1 MCTRGTSAFSEE
13 TAMAKRSKRRV
24 YTVIEVWRGM
34 AVAATTFRTLAAAR
48 GLVRRLNRKYDPMEG
63 DVQLFEGII

>member
-1 MCTRGTSAFSEE
+1 
-13 TAMAKRSKRRV
+13 MAKRSKRRV

-48 GLVRRLNRKYDPMEG
+48 RLVRRLNRKYDPMEG